1 MTLLALLAAGCSFNR
16 QQPNGHDYRNYSVA
30 DGVMLAVTGQE
41 ADRIRLKIHNDR
53 TTPIFWG
60 YERGTGIKPS
70 FVGYSL
76 ICY

>member
-1 MTLLALLAAGCSFNR
+1 
-16 QQPNGHDYRNYSVA
+16 
-30 DGVMLAVTGQE
+30 MLAVTGQE